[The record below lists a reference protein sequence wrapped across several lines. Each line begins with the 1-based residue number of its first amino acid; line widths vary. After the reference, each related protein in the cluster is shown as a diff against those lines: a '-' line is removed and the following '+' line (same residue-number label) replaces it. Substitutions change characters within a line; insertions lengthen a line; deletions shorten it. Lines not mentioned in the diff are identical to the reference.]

1 MKKNFLI
8 IMMLLLMTTTG
19 CNDDTKSN
27 DNTSV
32 VEKQEIT
39 EIEIEF
45 ENQSFVYDGMEHNI
59 TITGELPEGVTVEYT
74 NNGKVNVGEYEVI
87 ATFIDTTGN
96 YEVPSPMTAKMTI
109 SKASIKGISFESQ
122 SFVYDGSEHNITI
135 MGELPEGVTVEYT
148 NNGKVKVGEYEVIAT
163 FIDTTG
169 NYEVPSPMT
178 AALSVTQ
185 PFTYEIMNSEAIIT
199 GTYDSVIT
207 LEIPSSIEVEG
218 VLYEVTTILEEAFK
232 DCNNLISITFGSNIK
247 NVAKSAFAGCQ
258 NLKDVYYDGTIE
270 DWYDIEFAN
279 DNSNPMGCADNFN
292 IKDEGEWSK
301 LTELVI
307 PDSIY
312 KILNKNFSNL
322 KNLKSITVHSK
333 VTVIQCG
340 AFENCINLESI
351 TLPFI
356 GKTATSSYPEA
367 HFSYIFGASSYNY
380 KNYVP
385 VTLKTVNVTNATSIP
400 EYAFYNC
407 TNIENINLNSKVL
420 TIWKYAFAGCELL
433 KDFVFPSNLMT
444 IETYAFAN
452 CIGLIEVIVPKNVT
466 KIGQNAFNN
475 CRKLEMMEIPFVGE
489 SSSAS
494 GEKGLFGYIFG
505 AQKDTYSTYTN
516 TTQYYGTSSKANT
529 YITEK
534 LKKVIVSQGSKI
546 KDYSFNGCKTIE
558 EIVLCESTTYIGL
571 KAFYNCYGLKY
582 INLADTKVGYIDSD
596 AFRHC
601 TSLEFISVEFAKSPQ
616 KPSLKK
622 QTFAGCTALKSIIL
636 SSIESVEESVFFEC
650 DNLKEIYFTGT
661 KDEYDAI
668 TVNSTGNTQLSKVTV
683 YYFSDSEPQGNGN
696 YWHYDENGNVK
707 IWK

>member
-148 NNGKVKVGEYEVIAT
+148 NNGQVDVGEYEVTATFTDTTGNYEVPSPMTAKMTISKASIKGISFESQSFVYDGSEHNITIMGELPEGVTVEYTNNGKVKVGEYEVIAT

-169 NYEVPSPMT
+169 NYEVPSSMT

-340 AFENCINLESI
+340 AFENCINPPVED
-351 TLPFI
+351 LP
-356 GKTATSSYPEA
+356 TEP
-367 HFSYIFGASSYNY
+367 
-380 KNYVP
+380 
-385 VTLKTVNVTNATSIP
+385 LKEWISFK
-400 EYAFYNC
+400 AFMA
-407 TNIENINLNSKVL
+407 V
-420 TIWKYAFAGCELL
+420 
-433 KDFVFPSNLMT
+433 DD
-444 IETYAFAN
+444 
-452 CIGLIEVIVPKNVT
+452 
-466 KIGQNAFNN
+466 
-475 CRKLEMMEIPFVGE
+475 
-489 SSSAS
+489 
-494 GEKGLFGYIFG
+494 
-505 AQKDTYSTYTN
+505 AQ
-516 TTQYYGTSSKANT
+516 A
-529 YITEK
+529 
-534 LKKVIVSQGSKI
+534 
-546 KDYSFNGCKTIE
+546 
-558 EIVLCESTTYIGL
+558 L
-571 KAFYNCYGLKY
+571 KAFFESRN
-582 INLADTKVGYIDSD
+582 I
-596 AFRHC
+596 
-601 TSLEFISVEFAKSPQ
+601 EFE
-616 KPSLKK
+616 
-622 QTFAGCTALKSIIL
+622 
-636 SSIESVEESVFFEC
+636 
-650 DNLKEIYFTGT
+650 
-661 KDEYDAI
+661 AI
-668 TVNSTGNTQLSKVTV
+668 
-683 YYFSDSEPQGNGN
+683 
-696 YWHYDENGNVK
+696 
-707 IWK
+707 

>member
-96 YEVPSPMTAKMTI
+96 YEVPS
-109 SKASIKGISFESQ
+109 S
-122 SFVYDGSEHNITI
+122 
-135 MGELPEGVTVEYT
+135 
-148 NNGKVKVGEYEVIAT
+148 
-163 FIDTTG
+163 
-169 NYEVPSPMT
+169 MT

-452 CIGLIEVIVPKNVT
+452 CIG
-466 KIGQNAFNN
+466 
-475 CRKLEMMEIPFVGE
+475 
-489 SSSAS
+489 
-494 GEKGLFGYIFG
+494 
-505 AQKDTYSTYTN
+505 
-516 TTQYYGTSSKANT
+516 
-529 YITEK
+529 
-534 LKKVIVSQGSKI
+534 
-546 KDYSFNGCKTIE
+546 
-558 EIVLCESTTYIGL
+558 
-571 KAFYNCYGLKY
+571 
-582 INLADTKVGYIDSD
+582 YIDSD